1 MGRIE
6 KAFAAEKKP
15 AFIGFVV
22 AGDPDRVTCIRI
34 ARALIAGGTDILE
47 LGIPFSDPVADGPTI
62 QKADERALAA
72 GTTPDTVFEIVR
84 EIRKESDVPIVFLT
98 YFNIVYRRGIE
109 RFYREAHDAGVD
121 GILIADMPVEESEE
135 VCVVASRYNIDPIF
149 LVTQTT
155 SDDRITKIAAKARGY
170 LYLVAVLGVTGV
182 REQVSKGGIDLLHRV
197 RMHTPLPLALGFGIS
212 TPAHAQ
218 ICARAGADGVIV
230 GSAIVEIVERNLQ
243 NTDIMER
250 ELKEYVYA
258 VKNALIKDSPKITI
272 SSG

>member
-6 KAFAAEKKP
+6 KAFAVVKKP

-22 AGDPDRVTCIRI
+22 AGDPDKVTCIRI
-34 ARALIAGGTDILE
+34 SRALIAGGTDILE
-47 LGIPFSDPVADGPTI
+47 LGVPFSDPVADGPTI

-72 GTTPDTVFEIVR
+72 GTTPDSVFDIVR
-84 EIRKESDVPIVFLT
+84 EIRKESEVPIVLLT
-98 YFNIVYRRGIE
+98 YYNIVHHRGIE
-109 RFYREAHDAGVD
+109 RFYHEAHDAGVD

-135 VCVVASRYNIDPIF
+135 VCAVASQYGIDPIF

-155 SDDRITKIAAKARGY
+155 SDDRINKIAAKACGY

-182 REQVSKGGIDLLHRV
+182 RDQVSEGAIDLLHRV

-230 GSAIVEIVERNLQ
+230 GSAIVETVERNLLYPETIEQ
-243 NTDIMER
+243 
-250 ELKEYVYA
+250 ELHDYVTGMKQA
-258 VKNALIKDSPKITI
+258 AGSSDHSVKK
-272 SSG
+272 

>member
-1 MGRIE
+1 MGRIDT
-6 KAFAAEKKP
+6 AFASAKKP
-15 AFIGFVV
+15 AFIGFTV
-22 AGDPDRVTCIRI
+22 AGDPDKVTSIRI

-47 LGIPFSDPVADGPTI
+47 LGVPFSDPVADGPTI

-84 EIRKESDVPIVFLT
+84 EIRAESDVPIVFLT
-98 YFNIVYRRGIE
+98 YYNIVYHHGIE
-109 RFYREAHDAGVD
+109 RFYREAQDAGVD

-135 VCVVASRYNIDPIF
+135 VCAVASRYNIDTIF

-182 REQVSKGGIDLLHRV
+182 REKVSEGAIDLLHRV

-212 TPAHAQ
+212 TPAHAHT
-218 ICARAGADGVIV
+218 CTRAGADGVIV
-230 GSAIVEIVERNLQ
+230 GSAIVEIVERHLK
-243 NTDIMER
+243 DPDAMER
-250 ELKEYVYA
+250 ALKEYVSA
-258 VKNALIKDSPKITI
+258 MKKALIRDQPA
-272 SSG
+272 